1 MCAVIMTII
10 RQSINNHPDTYAWI
24 SYNNEIWSQKI
35 HGVASDTSP
44 SVQWSRNVLRDITSL
59 VAEQK
64 QFIDSYLLWI
74 QWSTVSDSISIGTD
88 SIQTWPIVDIK
99 EEPELPTIPEYIP
112 FEQIKKSLADKK
124 CEYQLPI
131 DNTDPK
137 IAPHIQWWLEHCL
150 ITVSASQKV
159 YPNDILTHEMMRI
172 IADRAWFSVKMDYA
186 SRKTVS
192 REQFLTFFYTL
203 QQHHQIGDL
212 PVVSM
217 STPLKRSEYLIFL
230 HKLFGDAVKSIAQM
244 TWVVS
249 TGTTVWSLPQI
260 SKHTISDM
268 TVKEFKQMLIAQGQ
282 QITITAYD
290 ESIILTPD
298 IMKTIVSEI
307 WDTNHPISSS
317 VWIDKEMM
325 KQTLSWFIEKL

>member
-24 SYNNEIWSQKI
+24 STNNEIWSQQI
-35 HGVASDTSP
+35 HGVASDTNP
-44 SVQWSRNVLRDITSL
+44 SVQWSRNVLHDITSL

-64 QFIDSYLLWI
+64 QFIDSYLLGI
-74 QWSTVSDSISIGTD
+74 QGSRVSDSVSKAAD
-88 SIQTWPIVDIK
+88 SIQTWPIIDIK
-99 EEPELPTIPEYIP
+99 QESQLQILPEYVS

-124 CEYQLPI
+124 CEYSLPI

-150 ITVSASQKV
+150 ITVSSSQKV
-159 YPNDILTHEMMRI
+159 YPNDILTHEMMRV
-172 IADRAWFSVKMDYA
+172 IADRAWFTVKMDYA

-192 REQFLTFFYTL
+192 REQFLTFFYAL

-212 PVVSM
+212 PVVPM
-217 STPLKRSEYLIFL
+217 STPLKRSEYIVFL
-230 HKLFGDAVKSIAQM
+230 HKIFGDVVQTITHL
-244 TWVVS
+244 TWTVW
-249 TGTTVWSLPQI
+249 TGTTTSVPIIPKS
-260 SKHTISDM
+260 TVSDM
-268 TVKEFKQMLIAQGQ
+268 TVKEFKEMLISQGKK
-282 QITITAYD
+282 ITITAYD
-290 ESIILTPD
+290 ETIIVTPD
-298 IMKTIVSEI
+298 IMKKILSEV
-307 WDTNHPISSS
+307 WDTVAPSLSTS